1 MTNSRKKAVLYL
13 LSISPLRRRQ
23 GVVNRNETNRGGQL
37 RLCYRCPLE
46 PYNLPLGPRD
56 REVSNKFRAKLFEPG
71 GGCLAV
77 VVLHTQIWDA
87 PLQWPGRSFPPKG
100 RRHYVQ
106 LVDVV
111 KHVVEDAHSEP
122 CVVDTLSRLEE
133 DLSLEHPE
141 SPLHSSIAAL
151 DVLAHALQP
160 PAPVMLLYCGVLLDR
175 WHE

>member
-1 MTNSRKKAVLYL
+1 MRKD
-13 LSISPLRRRQ
+13 IERRY
-23 GVVNRNETNRGGQL
+23 GTV
-37 RLCYRCPLE
+37 
-46 PYNLPLGPRD
+46 
-56 REVSNKFRAKLFEPG
+56 
-71 GGCLAV
+71 
-77 VVLHTQIWDA
+77 
-87 PLQWPGRSFPPKG
+87 KG
-100 RRHYVQ
+100 RFRIFMGEILFKTRESIDNAWFTVCILHNMLH

-111 KHVVEDAHSEP
+111 KHVVEDAHSKP

-160 PAPVMLLYCGVLLDR
+160 PAPVMLLFCGVLLEK